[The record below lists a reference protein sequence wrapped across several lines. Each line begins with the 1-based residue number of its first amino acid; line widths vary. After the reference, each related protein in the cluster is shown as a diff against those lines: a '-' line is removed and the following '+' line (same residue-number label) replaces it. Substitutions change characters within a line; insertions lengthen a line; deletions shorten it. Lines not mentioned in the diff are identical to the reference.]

1 MTENR
6 RFQVWLAAALLYGVA
21 AAGADTDKARLKMF
35 GDEPNPQGRWK
46 TELLQAEDPVLMAN
60 ARRMSEMAVC
70 MDAGLE
76 MGKDVKPSESA
87 CTRAVLK
94 NTSNEAQIE
103 TQCPERPT
111 TVLTMKRESRD
122 SILFETVEKR
132 KGGEVSTM
140 QGRYHY
146 VGPCGPGDSLIKAD
160 KDSEVCQQLRAEAA
174 ATDPEALCARFEGT
188 QKSDCLKRVESRLEA
203 TRKLCE

>member
-1 MTENR
+1 MGNQL
-6 RFQVWLAAALLYGVA
+6 FQALALTMLCAALP
-21 AAGADTDKARLKMF
+21 AGAETKKPRLKMF
-35 GDEPNPQGRWK
+35 GDQPNPHGLWK
-46 TELLQAEDPVLMAN
+46 TELLEASDPALMAN
-60 ARRMSEMAVC
+60 AKRISGMAVC

-111 TVLTMKRESRD
+111 TVMTMKRESKD
-122 SILFETVEKR
+122 SIFFETVEKG
-132 KGGEVSTM
+132 KGGTVSTM
-140 QGRYHY
+140 KGRYHY
-146 VGPCGPGDSLIKAD
+146 VGPCNASDGLIKAD
-160 KDSEVCQQLRAEAA
+160 KDSEVCQQMRAEAA
-174 ATDPEALCARFEGT
+174 AADPEAVCGKFEGA
-188 QKSDCLKRVESRLEA
+188 QKVDCMRRLESSLET